1 MRRRPAPPAIARAN
15 ARAPVFAA
23 VIAAA
28 LATAGCSV
36 SDEILF
42 RTFAGEA
49 PAAPGTMVSQVD
61 AARLDAAPPG
71 FQRGMF
77 LPRQVTRG
85 PAGATMGGESGRDIA
100 LARLNLMDLGTSI
113 RRHSDRLQ
121 AVRRSYTVKA
131 RGYSAEV
138 AELGLTA
145 GGDVPAND
153 DAFVRRAADIRSH
166 LGRMQAELLK
176 FNGLAT
182 RVEIETARGTGMAQS
197 IRAIGRRPGMSP
209 PERKELTIL
218 RREIDDNVDL
228 LNRFS
233 SELRLDID
241 SQTEYLSKQR
251 RRFGALVA
259 QIVAADPEGPLGP
272 LGKLGPPGSAGAAR
286 TSMPAPGTADP
297 GTATARTMAPARRPL
312 VTIRFGS
319 PDTDFA
325 KPLRRAVQET
335 LDRRPDARFEIVG
348 VSPGE
353 GKGPVT
359 SSTLRHVLGVK
370 RTLEEMGLPG
380 ARMTL
385 SSATSPDAAGEEVRV
400 FVRVAGMPGWR
411 PPAAAVPMAPDK
423 APRTAAYHPD
433 AASRRDLTVA
443 SFPHDPRPLVAIRFD
458 TPDVDYAETLRKA
471 MQAALDRRPGAR
483 FELVSIAAGRNDFAA
498 GTAAAL
504 DRADAI
510 MRTLAG
516 FGLPK
521 DRVSIEATAT
531 PEPGPDTV
539 LIFVR

>member
-1 MRRRPAPPAIARAN
+1 MRRRPAPPAIAP
-15 ARAPVFAA
+15 ARVFATL
-23 VIAAA
+23 IAAA
-28 LATAGCSV
+28 LATAGCSI
-36 SDEILF
+36 SDEVLF

-49 PAAPGTMVSQVD
+49 PAAPGTRVSQVD
-61 AARLDAAPPG
+61 AAFLGSAPPG
-71 FQRGMF
+71 FRRGMF

-85 PAGATMGGESGRDIA
+85 AAGAATGSVSGRNIA
-100 LARLNLMDLGTSI
+100 LARLNLMDLGTRI
-113 RRHSDRLQ
+113 RRHNDRLQ

-138 AELGLTA
+138 AELKLTG

-153 DAFVRRAADIRSH
+153 DDFAGRAADIRSR
-166 LGRMQAELLK
+166 LGRVQAELLK

-182 RVEIETARGTGMAQS
+182 KVEIETARAAELVQYT
-197 IRAIGRRPGMSP
+197 RAIGRRPGLSP
-209 PERKELTIL
+209 AERKELTLL
-218 RREIDDNVDL
+218 RREIDDNVEI

-241 SQTEYLSKQR
+241 NQTKYLSKQR
-251 RRFGALVA
+251 SRFSALVA

-272 LGKLGPPGSAGAAR
+272 
-286 TSMPAPGTADP
+286 PGTAGATRASAAAP
-297 GTATARTMAPARRPL
+297 GPATARTMAPARRPL
-312 VTIRFGS
+312 VTIRFDS
-319 PDTDFA
+319 PATDFA
-325 KPLRRAVQET
+325 GPLRRAVQET

-348 VSPGE
+348 VSPGD

-359 SSTLRHVLGVK
+359 SSALTHVLGVK

-400 FVRVAGMPGWR
+400 FVRVAGMSGWR

-423 APRTAAYHPD
+423 PPRAAAYHPD
-433 AASRRDLTVA
+433 PAVRRELTIA

-458 TPDVDYAETLRKA
+458 TPDVDYADTLRKA

-483 FELVSIAAGRNDFAA
+483 FELVSIAAGQNDFAA

-504 DRADAI
+504 DRADAV